1 MLCISVHVWVVSRK
15 SLLITLI
22 LGKDVLIINEALPVY
37 ISSKFSK
44 LADIIVKDTKRL
56 KTV

>member
-1 MLCISVHVWVVSRK
+1 MHIVHVWVVSRK

-22 LGKDVLIINEALPVY
+22 LGKDVLIINEALLVY

-44 LADIIVKDTKRL
+44 LADIIVKDTKML

>member
-44 LADIIVKDTKRL
+44 LADIIVNDTKML